1 MKVAL
6 YATVATAAL
15 SFEPRAIAQK
25 ADQPAATGTDQLQ
38 EIVVTARRR
47 EERLQTVPI
56 TVEAFT
62 PKALEERHIENT
74 TDLSHFSPG
83 LTQQSDQGRDEQYLA
98 IRGQVSA
105 PGGPAVVGYFDEVPD
120 LSEPQPS
127 GSGAGGGVTGPGRYF
142 DLEDVQVLE
151 GPQGTLFGRNTTGGA
166 VLLTSKKP
174 SDDYHGFA
182 SVEFGNY
189 GDVDV
194 QAATNLSIVP
204 DKLFIRVSGEH
215 AKRDGFTHSLSDN
228 KDLDNR
234 DYWVARTSIMFR
246 PTDDLTNLTV
256 ADFTYSHDNGTSIIL
271 KGYNPCVA
279 FGSIN
284 IGTKIPGIAPNG
296 LVGLTL
302 GACTS
307 PVGVATYTNGREQV
321 SFADSLYELY
331 QKFHLGGQSTLLG
344 FIGLNNNL
352 LNTGIAQQQQL
363 GDRTIAGEFPGA
375 KPSSG
380 PLDKQ
385 WHSTLVNTTTY
396 DLTDD
401 LAVKNIFGWQI
412 FKDQIAL
419 SFSPDFPEN
428 TPIAGPGGWQWDL
441 EEYTD
446 ELQAQGT
453 ARNGKLHYQAGLYYF
468 FTHPY
473 GTTTYNSYF
482 LGPQPQATYL
492 PDERSR
498 AVYAQ
503 ATYDLSD
510 VTDLLDGFSLTAGY
524 RFSFDDKTET
534 ASAAGTGAV
543 LDKKTGTTIGS
554 YFTQR
559 THNENASWNLQLQYQ
574 VTDASMVYISGR
586 RGYIAGGINLQDTLP
601 SPSNP
606 LTKYAPQVL
615 DDVEIG
621 TKTDWSIG
629 DVKLRTNV
637 DVFQSYF
644 KNLQQNSMPQAY
656 VNGTPITVSVTQNAG
671 HATFTGAELQA
682 TILPGYGFEITGNYA
697 YLYYKFNE
705 FNPIYVVP
713 GTPLDPGIAAAPKHK
728 MQLAITYHF
737 PFVPS
742 EIGDM
747 AFTLSGNY
755 TSTENTD
762 TGTYHEFGENINGTG
777 LVNMNYE
784 WNGIYGSQFDVS
796 AFMTNVL
803 DRNYLVGILPT
814 EKTIGVLGAIY
825 GEPRMF
831 GFKVKYHW

>member
-1 MKVAL
+1 MSPAIRVAL
-6 YATVATAAL
+6 YATVATATL
-15 SFEPRAIAQK
+15 TTVPPAIAQK
-25 ADQPAATGTDQLQ
+25 TDQPAATGGEQLQ

-47 EERLQTVPI
+47 EEKLQTVPI

-62 PKALEERHIENT
+62 QKALEQRHIENT

-98 IRGQVSA
+98 IRGQVNA
-105 PGGPAVVGYFDEVPD
+105 PGGPGVVGYFDEVPD
-120 LSEPQPS
+120 LSQPAPS
-127 GSGAGGGVTGPGRYF
+127 GSGAGGGAIGPGRYF

-166 VLLTSKKP
+166 LLLTSKKP
-174 SDDYHGFA
+174 TDDYHGFA
-182 SVEFGNY
+182 SIEFGNY
-189 GDVDV
+189 GDLDL

-204 DKLFIRVSGEH
+204 EKLFIRVAGEH
-215 AKRDGFTHSLSDN
+215 STRDGFTHVLSDG

-234 DYWVARTSIMFR
+234 DYWVARTSIMVR
-246 PTDDLTNLTV
+246 PTDDLQNLTV
-256 ADFTYSHDNGTSIIL
+256 ADFTYSHTNGTSIIL
-271 KGYNPCVA
+271 KAYNPCVA

-307 PVGVATYTNGREQV
+307 QVGVATYANGGEQV
-321 SFADSLYELY
+321 SQAASLYQLY
-331 QKFHLGGQSTLLG
+331 QTFGIKGPSTLLG
-344 FIGLNNNL
+344 FIGLDNGL
-352 LNTGIAQQQQL
+352 LDAGIKRQQQL
-363 GDRTIAGEFPGA
+363 GIRTIANEFPGA
-375 KPSSG
+375 SGRG

-401 LAVKNIFGWQI
+401 LAIKNIFGWQI
-412 FKDQIAL
+412 FKDEIAL

-428 TPIAGPGGWQWDL
+428 TPISGTGWQWDL
-441 EEYTD
+441 EQYTD
-446 ELQAQGT
+446 ELQLQGT

-473 GTTTYNSYF
+473 GTTVYNSYF
-482 LGPQPQATYL
+482 LGPQTPATYL
-492 PDERSR
+492 PSERSR

-503 ATYDLSD
+503 ATYDLGD
-510 VTDLLDGFSLTAGY
+510 VYDVLDGLSLTAGY

-534 ASAAGTGAV
+534 ASSAGTGA
-543 LDKKTGTTIGS
+543 TIGHPL
-554 YFTQR
+554 YFSER

-574 VTDASMVYISGR
+574 ITPDSMVYIGGR

-606 LTKYAPQVL
+606 LTKFAPQVL

-644 KNLQQNSMPQAY
+644 KNLQQISMPQAF
-656 VNGTPITVSVTQNAG
+656 VNGTPITVSLTQNAG
-671 HATFTGAELQA
+671 HATFTGAEIQMTL
-682 TILPGYGFEITGNYA
+682 LPGYGFEINGNYA

-737 PFVPS
+737 PWVPPA
-742 EIGDM
+742 IGDM
-747 AFTLSGNY
+747 AFTVAGNY
-755 TSTENTD
+755 TSRENTD
-762 TGTYHEFGENINGTG
+762 TGTYHEVGEDINGTG
-777 LVNMNYE
+777 LVNMNFQ
-784 WNGIYGSQFDVS
+784 WNGVYGSDFDVS

-803 DRNYLVGILPT
+803 DRDYLVGILPT
-814 EKTIGVLGAIY
+814 LKTIGVLGGIY

-831 GFKVKYHW
+831 GAKVKYHW

>member
-1 MKVAL
+1 MSPAVKVAL
-6 YATVATAAL
+6 YATVASAAL
-15 SFEPRAIAQK
+15 SFEPQAIAQK
-25 ADQPAATGTDQLQ
+25 TDQPAATGSDQLQ
-38 EIVVTARRR
+38 EIIVTTRRR
-47 EERLQTVPI
+47 EEKLQAVPI

-98 IRGQVSA
+98 IRGQVNA
-105 PGGPAVVGYFDEVPD
+105 PGGPGVVGYFDEVPD
-120 LSEPQPS
+120 LSEPAPS
-127 GSGAGGGVTGPGRYF
+127 GSGAGGGATGPGRYF
-142 DLEDVQVLE
+142 DLEDVQVAE

-174 SDDYHGFA
+174 TDDYHGFA

-204 DKLFIRVSGEH
+204 DKLFIRVAGEH
-215 AKRDGFTHSLSDN
+215 AKRDGFTHVLSDN

-234 DYWVARTSIMFR
+234 DFWVGRASIMFR
-246 PTDDLTNLTV
+246 PTDDFQNLTV
-256 ADFTYSHDNGTSIIL
+256 ADYTYSHSNGTSIIL

-284 IGTKIPGIAPNG
+284 IGIKLPGIAPNG

-302 GACTS
+302 GACNS
-307 PVGVATYTNGREQV
+307 PVAVATYNNGGEQV
-321 SFADSLYELY
+321 SYADSLYKLFNTFG
-331 QKFHLGGQSTLLG
+331 KTGPSTLLG
-344 FIGLNNNL
+344 FIGYDNGVLDK
-352 LNTGIAQQQQL
+352 GIAQQQQL
-363 GDRTIAGEFPGA
+363 GIRTIANEFPGA
-375 KPSSG
+375 PGGG

-385 WHSTLVNTTTY
+385 YHTTLVNTSTY
-396 DLTDD
+396 DLNDNIT
-401 LAVKNIFGWQI
+401 LKNIFGWQI
-412 FKDQIAL
+412 FKDEIAL

-428 TPIAGPGGWQWDL
+428 TPISGQGWQWDL
-441 EEYTD
+441 EQYTD
-446 ELQAQGT
+446 EFQLQGT
-453 ARNGKLHYQAGLYYF
+453 ARDGKLHYQGGLYYF
-468 FTHPY
+468 FTHPN
-473 GTTTYNSYF
+473 GTTVYHSYF
-482 LGPQPQATYL
+482 LGPQAEATYL

-498 AVYAQ
+498 AAYAQ

-510 VTDLLDGFSLTAGY
+510 VWAPLDGFSLTAGY

-534 ASAAGTGAV
+534 ASAAGTGAHLV
-543 LDKKTGTTIGS
+543 KGVTVPS

-574 VTDASMVYISGR
+574 VTDSSMVYISGR

-601 SPSNP
+601 SPQAP

-629 DVKLRTNV
+629 DVKVRTNV

-656 VNGTPITVSVTQNAG
+656 VNGSPITVSLTQNAG

-682 TILPGYGFEITGNYA
+682 TILPGYGFEINGNYA

-737 PFVPS
+737 PFVPP

-747 AFTLSGNY
+747 AFTVAGNY

-777 LVNMNYE
+777 LVNMNYQ

-803 DRNYLVGILPT
+803 DRDYLVGILPT
-814 EKTIGVLGAIY
+814 EKTIGVLGGIY